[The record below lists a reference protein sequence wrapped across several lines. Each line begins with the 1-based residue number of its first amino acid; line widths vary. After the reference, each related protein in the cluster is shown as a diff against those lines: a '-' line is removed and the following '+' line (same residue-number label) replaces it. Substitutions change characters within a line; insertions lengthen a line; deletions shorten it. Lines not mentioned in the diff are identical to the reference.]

1 MSGFTPL
8 MRNCRESE
16 KYCPKS
22 TETPYSVK
30 ILTPSLGSKKVTP
43 FVPDGNKLN
52 REGNPPLSGSGNP
65 WGNHDLRINISA
77 LLSFVGVLAQRYM
90 GFPTRLFDVKAVLF
104 VSVTLTVSAPGQGEF
119 VLPKEFQ
126 EIKLVLRKL
135 RKLVVLVWFVQELT
149 KADSSE
155 ELVPPE
161 ANVPIRIMLFVGRK
175 EPLKRAILRLIP
187 SSTSLGDMF
196 TSCA

>member
-30 ILTPSLGSKKVTP
+30 ILSPSLGSKKVTP

-52 REGNPPLSGSGNP
+52 RELPKPSGSGNP
-65 WGNHDLRINISA
+65 WGNHDLRINICA

-90 GFPTRLFDVKAVLF
+90 GFPTRLFEAKAGVVVL
-104 VSVTLTVSAPGQGEF
+104 VTLTEFVPGQGEF

-126 EIKLVLRKL
+126 ETKLVLRKL
-135 RKLVVLVWFVQELT
+135 RKLVVLV
-149 KADSSE
+149 
-155 ELVPPE
+155 
-161 ANVPIRIMLFVGRK
+161 
-175 EPLKRAILRLIP
+175 
-187 SSTSLGDMF
+187 
-196 TSCA
+196 